1 MNGLQLRENGS
12 VSDQADIPAKIPEAG
27 PDIVIET
34 SEVVIR
40 RAPRF
45 SVFLVI
51 GALLGAI
58 GALIATSM
66 YPVDPAVGFLG
77 TLGYLMVYGI
87 AFGLL
92 LGALIAL
99 IADSVSRRRARTVLA
114 ERGVVGDP
122 QDDARED
129 PTSTEA

>member
-1 MNGLQLRENGS
+1 MDLRENGR
-12 VSDQADIPAKIPEAG
+12 VTDEARTPQAG
-27 PDIVIET
+27 PETVIET

-45 SVFLVI
+45 GAFLMI
-51 GALLGAI
+51 GVLLGAI

-66 YPVDPAVGFLG
+66 YPVDPAVGFFG

-92 LGALIAL
+92 LGAIGVL
-99 IADSVSRRRARTVLA
+99 IADSVSRRRARRVLA
-114 ERGVVGDP
+114 ERGIVGDVE
-122 QDDARED
+122 DDARED
-129 PTSTEA
+129 AAAASNDA